1 MGMGVHKNKLV
12 NKGFYR
18 VKWLRTRGITD
29 YQRKIL
35 TAPAVISGS
44 VQWLV
49 QDLIGFSWET
59 DLVIKGSLE
68 ISHSI

>member
-44 VQWLV
+44 VQ
-49 QDLIGFSWET
+49 
-59 DLVIKGSLE
+59 
-68 ISHSI
+68 